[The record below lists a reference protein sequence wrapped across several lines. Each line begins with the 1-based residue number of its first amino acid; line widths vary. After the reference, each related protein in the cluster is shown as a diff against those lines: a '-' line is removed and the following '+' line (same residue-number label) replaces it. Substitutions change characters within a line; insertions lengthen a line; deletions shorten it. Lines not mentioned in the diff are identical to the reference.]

1 MDTLITLKN
10 LNFRVDE
17 KIIFEKLSLKIY
29 LNRITEVRGNNGSG
43 KSTLLKLL
51 CEEITS
57 ESNTSSNHKNLEIS
71 YLGHKNALIEELTFK
86 ENFELNSIKIDKS
99 LSEDLGV
106 FSLRNHKIN
115 NLSFGEKRKIAL
127 LRVFQSSRK
136 IWVLDEPFAG
146 LDETSI
152 EMVKKIL
159 FQHLSNQGTIIT
171 SNHQEKITESLKID
185 LGDKNG

>member
-1 MDTLITLKN
+1 MDTLIALKN

-57 ESNTSSNHKNLEIS
+57 ESNTSSNQKNLEIS
-71 YLGHKNALIEELTFK
+71 YLGRKNALIEELTFK

-106 FSLRNHKIN
+106 FNLRNHKIN

>member
-1 MDTLITLKN
+1 M
-10 LNFRVDE
+10 
-17 KIIFEKLSLKIY
+17 
-29 LNRITEVRGNNGSG
+29 
-43 KSTLLKLL
+43 
-51 CEEITS
+51 
-57 ESNTSSNHKNLEIS
+57 
-71 YLGHKNALIEELTFK
+71 IEELTFK